1 MNHLEIGFNQY
12 NKWYNF
18 ICVIAA
24 VIGSILLLSFL
35 FGLIFLVFL
44 NEPFLLLNLSFIDS
58 LIINALI
65 PFSFLYLVSLLVIK
79 ELYKINFQEVV
90 NGTKSLRWGRIFFGM
105 LVWGL
110 LSISQILIGYFVD
123 PDNFIITLNY
133 KPFLYALLLSIIVF
147 PIQASWEEFFFRGY
161 LAQVFAGWTN
171 SRVVSIIIPSILFGL
186 LHSAN
191 PEVFEYGFL
200 PMMIQYIGLGII
212 FGLVSAFDDGIEL
225 AIGAHIIN
233 NILSSI
239 LVSFKGS
246 ALENPGAIF
255 YIKNMEAPSIIGGV
269 MFLIIIGSIF
279 IGVCKKK
286 YKWKIFSLFNYGE
299 GIEFN
304 IIKFNKDTDLD
315 LKLK

>member
-1 MNHLEIGFNQY
+1 MNHLEIGFSQN

-18 ICVIAA
+18 IGVISS
-24 VIGSILLLSFL
+24 VIGTILLVSFL
-35 FGLIFLVFL
+35 LGLIFIFFL
-44 NEPFLLLNLSFIDS
+44 NDPDYLTHLSFIES
-58 LIINALI
+58 LIIYALI
-65 PFSFLYLVSLLVIK
+65 PFLFLYLISLLVIK

-105 LVWGL
+105 LIWGL
-110 LSISQILIGYFVD
+110 LSISQILIGYIVD
-123 PDNFIITLNY
+123 ADNFIITLNY
-133 KPFLYALLLSIIVF
+133 KSFLYALLLSMIVF

-191 PEVFEYGFL
+191 PEVFEYGFF

-212 FGLVSAFDDGIEL
+212 FGLTSAFDDGIEL

-255 YIKNMEAPSIIGGV
+255 YIKNMEAPSIFGGL
-269 MFLIIIGSIF
+269 MFLIIIGGIF
-279 IGVCKKK
+279 IGVCRNK
-286 YKWKIFSLFNYGE
+286 YKWKTFSCRQKNNQTTWAFFDMQCDSFHIF
-299 GIEFN
+299 
-304 IIKFNKDTDLD
+304 
-315 LKLK
+315 

>member
-1 MNHLEIGFNQY
+1 MNHLEIGFSQN

-18 ICVIAA
+18 IGVISS
-24 VIGSILLLSFL
+24 VIGTILLVSFL
-35 FGLIFLVFL
+35 LGLIFIFFL
-44 NEPFLLLNLSFIDS
+44 NDPDYLTHLSFIES

-65 PFSFLYLVSLLVIK
+65 PFLFLYLISLLVIK

-105 LVWGL
+105 LIWGL
-110 LSISQILIGYFVD
+110 LSISQILIGYIVD
-123 PDNFIITLNY
+123 ADNFIITLNY
-133 KPFLYALLLSIIVF
+133 KSFLYALLLSMIVF

-191 PEVFEYGFL
+191 PEVFEYGFF

-212 FGLVSAFDDGIEL
+212 FGLTSAFDDGIEL

-255 YIKNMEAPSIIGGV
+255 YIKNMEAPSIFGGL
-269 MFLIIIGSIF
+269 MFLIIIGGIF
-279 IGVCKKK
+279 IGVCRNK
-286 YKWKIFSLFNYGE
+286 YKWKTFSLFNYGE
-299 GIEFN
+299 GIDFN
-304 IIKFNKDTDLD
+304 VIKFNKNTDLD
-315 LKLK
+315 LEVK